1 MAIVKMTFRS
11 YGPLWQQEAPSGIGC
26 TVTVWKSPPHLASLL
41 LSSSTHRQG
50 TATYRGFSH
59 PIEKGIVDGPHV
71 LKLNIESK
79 GVVIHA
85 NRTYDITFNLGRSSI
100 TLKSLTI
107 LYDGATAQ
115 PGLEASSIGRFGV
128 KMDGGT
134 GLGFAEEIK

>member
-1 MAIVKMTFRS
+1 MA
-11 YGPLWQQEAPSGIGC
+11 
-26 TVTVWKSPPHLASLL
+26 
-41 LSSSTHRQG
+41 
-50 TATYRGFSH
+50 
-59 PIEKGIVDGPHV
+59 PHV

-85 NRTYDITFNLGRSSI
+85 NRTYDIPFNLGRSSI